1 MPDVAW
7 ALLWC
12 LGARILSTQ
21 GWLGNSALAYVGLIP
36 VWLVLFCCWQ
46 VARVLKLKL
55 KYEVQQ
61 KNR

>member
-36 VWLVLFCCWQ
+36 VGLGLFCCWQ
-46 VARVLKLKL
+46 VARVLK
-55 KYEVQQ
+55 
-61 KNR
+61 